1 MRCADELRCGATQGA
16 VVCGAMTRRR
26 PVPVGLGHS
35 VGSGQGGGVPGSRD
49 PPDRISSLSYRS
61 SADTGHAQWRRDGV
75 ACGFMR
81 CGVLHQGA
89 HAAVRPTCWV
99 VEHGNGVRAG
109 RGTAGDRCT
118 RHLPCDVSTHMAAG
132 VATSPAAVGP
142 RITRGA
148 AREAQWTVQNNFH
161 PKRGGLV
168 TLWAVG

>member
-1 MRCADELRCGATQGA
+1 M
-16 VVCGAMTRRR
+16 
-26 PVPVGLGHS
+26 
-35 VGSGQGGGVPGSRD
+35 
-49 PPDRISSLSYRS
+49 
-61 SADTGHAQWRRDGV
+61 

-99 VEHGNGVRAG
+99 VEHGNGARAG

-148 AREAQWTVQNNFH
+148 AREAQCKIISVQKGGVWLHCVTRSMDLNVCTSLPRVNFSH
-161 PKRGGLV
+161 V
-168 TLWAVG
+168 D